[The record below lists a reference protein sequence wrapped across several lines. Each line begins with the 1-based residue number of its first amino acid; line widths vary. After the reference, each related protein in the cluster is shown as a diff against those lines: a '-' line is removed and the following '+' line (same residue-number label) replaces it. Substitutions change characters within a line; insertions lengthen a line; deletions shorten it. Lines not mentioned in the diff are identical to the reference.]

1 MAQGLMVRQTGRNYL
16 YADRAILP
24 RREKQEP
31 TMLTK
36 TFPAILT
43 AFLIIGS
50 ASVTLAND
58 IDESASGAQV
68 DRESRGGQLP
78 KWWNG
83 RTSPADPFAMSPAP
97 WHERASP
104 RR

>member
-1 MAQGLMVRQTGRNYL
+1 
-16 YADRAILP
+16 
-24 RREKQEP
+24 
-31 TMLTK
+31 MLTE

-97 WHERASP
+97 SHERASQ